1 VSSLL
6 VVLDRDGVLNA
17 MPARASEGG
26 PDSPLHVD
34 EVALLPGAARAV
46 AELRG
51 AGAVVCIASN
61 QPAAAKG
68 KVSLEQL
75 QAVHR
80 HVLDL
85 LEREGGRIDRSYL
98 CFHRREDGC
107 ECRKPKPAL
116 LLQAA
121 AEHPECDL
129 RWMAGDR
136 ATDVQAAAAAA
147 AAAAAG
153 FRSALLGGDPEQA
166 RLLEVAGLRPDWTGP
181 GLAGL
186 VRFLLGDPHAT
197 GRAG

>member
-1 VSSLL
+1 VSLSLL

-26 PDSPLHVD
+26 GPDSPLSVE

-46 AELRG
+46 AELCG

-68 KVSLEQL
+68 KVALEQL

-80 HVLDL
+80 HVLGL

-121 AEHPECDL
+121 AEHPESGV

-136 ATDVQAAAAAA
+136 ATDIQ

-153 FRSALLGGDPEQA
+153 FRGALVGADGAQGDILRA
-166 RLLEVAGLRPDWTGP
+166 AGLTPDWIGP
-181 GLAGL
+181 DLPSL
-186 VRFLLGDPHAT
+186 VRFLLKDPHAT
-197 GRAG
+197 GPAE